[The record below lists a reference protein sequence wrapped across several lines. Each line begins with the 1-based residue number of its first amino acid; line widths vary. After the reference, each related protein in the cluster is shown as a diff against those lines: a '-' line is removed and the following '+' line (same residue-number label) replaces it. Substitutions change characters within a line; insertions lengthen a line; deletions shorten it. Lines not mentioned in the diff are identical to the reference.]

1 MIDAI
6 LAKVFGTKNKREIK
20 AIQPLI
26 AAINDLEPAI
36 QQLSDIDLAAKTIE
50 FKEKLAQGAP
60 LDDLLVDELAAR
72 APIIA
77 RSSGTARRVLGA
89 YVVDSLAQEAK
100 DGYKWKPIQDISDE
114 PERDRELE
122 ALCDVWEKQRETLSQ
137 DQSLA
142 QFNKE
147 LAREWAIET
156 GAIEGIY
163 TISRGTT
170 QTLIARG
177 IDERYIPEGT
187 TNRPSGVVASI
198 IQAHAEVL
206 EGLFAL
212 IKSERTLSTSYI
224 KELHAALLRYQ
235 DTTTAYDQFGNPVEI
250 TIQKGAYKLQPNSP
264 KCEDGSIHE
273 YCPPE
278 HVAAEMDRL
287 VALHAEH
294 SEKRLPPVVQAA
306 WLHHAFTQI
315 HPFQDGNG
323 RVARTIATLVLLK
336 AGLFP
341 LIVDRED
348 KRYIDSLEAADA
360 GNLGP
365 LVQFFST
372 IQKRYLTKAIGLAV
386 DVRPASNVEEAVR
399 LTSDMLVNLGRI
411 IPKEWLAAQNSAA
424 DLLNH
429 ALGRLNHV
437 TGLLRDQLSTVDST
451 FTFVTVVL
459 DRP

>member
-1 MIDAI
+1 
-6 LAKVFGTKNKREIK
+6 LV
-20 AIQPLI
+20 QPLPSCQ
-26 AAINDLEPAI
+26 E
-36 QQLSDIDLAAKTIE
+36 QRVKE
-50 FKEKLAQGAP
+50 FL
-60 LDDLLVDELAAR
+60 
-72 APIIA
+72 
-77 RSSGTARRVLGA
+77 TH
-89 YVVDSLAQEAK
+89 
-100 DGYKWKPIQDISDE
+100 
-114 PERDRELE
+114 
-122 ALCDVWEKQRETLSQ
+122 
-137 DQSLA
+137 
-142 QFNKE
+142 
-147 LAREWAIET
+147 
-156 GAIEGIY
+156 Y
-163 TISRGTT
+163 T
-170 QTLIARG
+170 
-177 IDERYIPEGT
+177 
-187 TNRPSGVVASI
+187 SI

-411 IPKEWLAAQNSAA
+411 IPKEWLAAQNSAG

-459 DRP
+459 DRPPREALETIAHKLLYDPDFNQYSKGVQLTLKTSKSASKMVIFFQGAGSSYRGILVVSGFFQEGENQPVPLSDDVFRISYEENLPELRKRFAPWMEACLVRGTALWRRTLL